1 MQQELLYN
9 IPSYYSP
16 SSCSKFYQDRAEYYL
31 MYLAKTR
38 APRMKST
45 PAMNLG
51 NVYDSLVTHAIAVM
65 FYGLSDVRTQ
75 TEFSMETL
83 MEACHEDHLDMDEQL
98 AIAQDIF
105 NQYKATGG
113 FAALC
118 AELRQADPGSIK
130 MQQKSYY
137 NSPKGYTLFG
147 YMDISFTIGDVLVV
161 RDFKLNGY
169 FSKAGITLIKNYID
183 AFPKDVKRV
192 KYPHKDVFLSKHVCG
207 LQFAFGCASKAIP
220 QYARQ
225 LATYGW
231 ALNGNKAPVENLLLG
246 IEQVSCK
253 RGSNRVPEIMF
264 ARTSNFIKPDAQLQ
278 LLKEYDFMHETIIS
292 GHIFDDLTREE
303 SDAKCVELNNL
314 ALGMQDDGSGFNDLI
329 GR

>member
-1 MQQELLYN
+1 MLYN
-9 IPSYYSP
+9 IPERYSP
-16 SSCSKFYQDRAEYYL
+16 SACSKFYSDRQEYYL
-31 MYLAKTR
+31 MYLAPTKV
-38 APRMKST
+38 PRQKST
-45 PAMNLG
+45 EAMCLG
-51 NVYDSLVTHAIAVM
+51 NFYDSVVTNALAIM

-75 TEFSMETL
+75 TEFSYETL
-83 MEACHEDHLDMDEQL
+83 MEGCRQDHLDNDKLE
-98 AIAQDIF
+98 AIAKDLF
-105 NQYKATGG
+105 AQYKSTGA

-118 AELRQADPGSIK
+118 AELRQADEGSIK
-130 MQQKSYY
+130 FQQPLYF
-137 NSPKGYTLFG
+137 NAPGGYTVFG
-147 YMDISFTIGDVLVV
+147 FQDLSFTIGNTLVI
-161 RDFKLNGY
+161 RDWKCNGY

-192 KYPHKDVFLSKHVCG
+192 KYPHKDVFLSRDVCG

-231 ALNGNKAPVENLLLG
+231 ALNDNKAPVENLLLG

-253 RGSNRVPEIMF
+253 RGGKRVPEIMF